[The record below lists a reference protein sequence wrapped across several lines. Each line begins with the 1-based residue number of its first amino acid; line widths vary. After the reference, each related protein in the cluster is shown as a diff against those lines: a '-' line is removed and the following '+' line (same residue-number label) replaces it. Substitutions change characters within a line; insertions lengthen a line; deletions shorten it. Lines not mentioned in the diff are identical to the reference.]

1 MVTSHIRG
9 GEKYSSQSNQEAHDT
24 ETANSSKSAALVRT
38 LQVYRAEATVHT
50 EGHSGK
56 SYLERLE
63 EAREFPRKQMNVL
76 PNKTERKGA

>member
-1 MVTSHIRG
+1 MGRNILVNQI
-9 GEKYSSQSNQEAHDT
+9 QEAHDT

-50 EGHSGK
+50 EGHGGK

-63 EAREFPRKQMNVL
+63 EAREFPLKQMNVL
-76 PNKTERKGA
+76 PNRQNEREREC

>member
-9 GEKYSSQSNQEAHDT
+9 GEKYPSQSDSRSTRHRNCKFEQ
-24 ETANSSKSAALVRT
+24 SAALVRT